1 MAERESVLCVQVQD
15 VVLPHSDPHYSSYW
29 LFEQTFRWIKDPFL
43 DLGLLSTGIFSHAH
57 DGVFDDRRNT
67 LKAAGNKHFV
77 LFFPLTYSLT
87 FLPSAKTNGNHGE
100 QKGGGKKRAEKLTF
114 SLNGGGMGRGDAA
127 VTMQQRLWL
136 FLSLPFALKQ
146 DLWPYEYH
154 HILATHV
161 HHGWFILDWGLFC
174 GAYQRGASMTYNTRQ
189 EVTKRTPC

>member
-15 VVLPHSDPHYSSYW
+15 VVLSHSDPHYSCYW
-29 LFEQTFRWIKDPFL
+29 LFDQTFRWIKDPFL
-43 DLGLLSTGIFSHAH
+43 DRASLSAGIFPHVQ
-57 DGVFDDRRNT
+57 DGVLGHRRNT
-67 LKAAGNKHFV
+67 VKTAGNKHSV
-77 LFFPLTYSLT
+77 LFFPLTYFLT
-87 FLPSAKTNGNHGE
+87 FFPSVKTNGNHGK
-100 QKGGGKKRAEKLTF
+100 QKGGEKRAEKLTF

-136 FLSLPFALKQ
+136 SLSLPFPLKQ

-161 HHGWFILDWGLFC
+161 HHGWFIWDWGLFC
-174 GAYQRGASMTYNTRQ
+174 GAYQRGASMTYNTQQ